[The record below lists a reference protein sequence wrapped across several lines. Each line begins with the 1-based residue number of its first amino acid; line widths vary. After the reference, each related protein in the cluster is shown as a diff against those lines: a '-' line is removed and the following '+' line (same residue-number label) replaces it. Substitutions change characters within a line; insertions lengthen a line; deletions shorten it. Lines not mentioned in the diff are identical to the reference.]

1 MKATRAKKR
10 GAPEVRESV
19 LAASASRLPGSAPRV
34 PMLSLV
40 RVVEHES
47 VRWPRVRTARE
58 RIDSGYYERE
68 DVQHLVVNALINEL
82 RRG

>member
-1 MKATRAKKR
+1 MKRR
-10 GAPEVRESV
+10 GAPGAPESRP
-19 LAASASRLPGSAPRV
+19 APSASRVQGSGP

-40 RVVEHES
+40 RVTEPES
-47 VRWPRVRTARE
+47 VRWPRVRTARQ

-68 DVQHLVVNALINEL
+68 DVQHLVVNALLNEL

>member
-10 GAPEVRESV
+10 GAPGVRESV
-19 LAASASRLPGSAPRV
+19 PAASASRLPGV

-58 RIDSGYYERE
+58 RIDSGNYERE

>member
-1 MKATRAKKR
+1 MKAPRTTRRA
-10 GAPEVRESV
+10 APGIPDAGVR
-19 LAASASRLPGSAPRV
+19 ARRAPA
-34 PMLSLV
+34 LSLV
-40 RVVEHES
+40 APHADLDS

-68 DVQHLVVNALINEL
+68 DVQHLVVNALLNEL

>member
-1 MKATRAKKR
+1 MKAPKR
-10 GAPEVRESV
+10 KGAPGAPE
-19 LAASASRLPGSAPRV
+19 SRRAPTAPTMQGSGPRV

-40 RVVEHES
+40 RVAEPDP
-47 VRWPRVRTARE
+47 VRWPRVRTAQE

-68 DVQHLVVNALINEL
+68 DVQHLVVNALLNEL